1 MPSHTIA
8 RTPSPASTGADPPPP
23 WTAASL
29 EADAQ
34 ALAGRSPSEVL
45 AWALGRFP
53 GIALVASLQV
63 ESVVLIDMAVAL
75 GYQPTVITLD
85 TGRLPEATHEMID
98 RVRDR
103 YGLPIEVHG
112 PDPEAV
118 RRMTGRFGVNG
129 FYRAPRLRRLCCAV
143 RKAQPLARALEGH
156 DAWVTGLR
164 RDQSQARRQTPLLT
178 IDHEHGAIAKV
189 APLAGW
195 TQEEVLAYAA
205 AHDLPRHRLYD
216 QGYTSI
222 GCAPCTR
229 PTRPGEDPRAGR
241 WWWEGA
247 DVVKECGLHRPA
259 AASSV
264 TGSASR

>member
-1 MPSHTIA
+1 MSPHTVA
-8 RTPSPASTGADPPPP
+8 SPPSPAGPGAPVQEP
-23 WTAASL
+23 WTAAAL
-29 EADAQ
+29 GADVL
-34 ALAGRSPSEVL
+34 ALAGRSPAEIL
-45 AWALGRFP
+45 AWALRRFP
-53 GIALVASLQV
+53 RIALVASLQV

-75 GYQPTVITLD
+75 GYEPTVITLD

-112 PDPEAV
+112 PDPEEV

-143 RKAQPLARALEGH
+143 RKAHPLARALDGH

-164 RDQSQARRQTPLLT
+164 RDQSATRQATPVLAV
-178 IDHEHGAIAKV
+178 DPEHGGIAKV

-195 TQEEVLAYAA
+195 SQQEVFAYAT

-247 DVVKECGLHRPA
+247 DVVKECGLHPPA